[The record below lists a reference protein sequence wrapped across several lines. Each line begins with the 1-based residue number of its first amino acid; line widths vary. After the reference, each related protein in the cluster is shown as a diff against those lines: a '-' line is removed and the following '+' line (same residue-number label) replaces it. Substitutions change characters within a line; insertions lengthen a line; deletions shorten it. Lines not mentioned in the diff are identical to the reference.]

1 MQSMKKNLTRVALT
15 GLIST
20 WTYST
25 CTAKTDPETASSRT
39 PSAVAVSD
47 AKPSGRPS
55 TGVNPFDCINP
66 ACSSKMDLLKNA
78 MKKQKKAKVVA
89 PVIEEPIDTGSIEK
103 IDVVNVDSTQSVA
116 TELGSTEAANHTADN
131 LSPEA
136 IPEIGCPLDKE
147 ELGRSTW
154 DLIHTIAAYYPDSPN
169 DADKENARN
178 FISSVSYLYPCE
190 VCREDFKQSVAN
202 FPPQ

>member
-1 MQSMKKNLTRVALT
+1 MRSMTKSLRRVAVT
-15 GLIST
+15 GIIST
-20 WTYST
+20 WSLRS
-25 CTAKTDPETASSRT
+25 CISNSDPEKSGIRT

-47 AKPSGRPS
+47 AKVPGHPSA
-55 TGVNPFDCINP
+55 GVNPFDCVNP

-78 MKKQKKAKVVA
+78 MKKQKKANIAA
-89 PVIEEPIDTGSIEK
+89 PLLEKSIDTKITDTADFGNADSIPSEL
-103 IDVVNVDSTQSVA
+103 
-116 TELGSTEAANHTADN
+116 TELKNTVAANNTVDE
-131 LSPEA
+131 LSPETL
-136 IPEIGCPLDKE
+136 PEIGCPLDKE

-169 DADKENARN
+169 DTDKENARN

-190 VCREDFKQSVAN
+190 VCREDFKQSVAK